1 MITIELT
8 DEDADLFKLFRK
20 YQDQF
25 KILLK
30 DGLLDFKQGR
40 GVIHKNDDG
49 KIRLTEVTKV
59 NRH

>member
-8 DEDADLFKLFRK
+8 EEDAELFRTFRQ

-25 KILLK
+25 NILLK

-40 GVIHKNDDG
+40 GVIHKNDEG
-49 KIRLTEVTKV
+49 QIRLTEVTKV